1 MFDRGSPSPSVL
13 LYARATDTV
22 SIGIPYRV
30 RASLPRSRNA
40 STLDSECSLG
50 TNTAAM
56 ASSPTNS
63 EFPAKGTITSWIPD
77 DSIGRIRLSTGE
89 EIRFGHSACVGLRP
103 SVGAEVWV
111 VEVAPHPLGGLR
123 AKVLNSTGAATP
135 DRATAALNAHQEREK
150 LRPLVEAEV
159 EAIKAECASTF
170 GAKPGPWEVAA
181 SAGATGIS
189 ALEGLRERMSREEV
203 AAFVSSI
210 PAIHGGVPNDDLR
223 LFDFEWADT
232 WPYLEIWTDPCF
244 VPFGAEGGNHLG
256 LFAHPV
262 ALAENVPTPV
272 VFRFHEHD
280 PIFAWVAESPAHF
293 VRMIDAASS
302 GEDIEPLRGE
312 QHPVVMSLL
321 EATQREEAFED
332 VERKDVHALFW
343 SGARVLESA
352 AAERLETRYRD
363 RKWAFALASI
373 EAQRAIAA
381 WQDRIDAAWAK
392 LR

>member
-1 MFDRGSPSPSVL
+1 
-13 LYARATDTV
+13 
-22 SIGIPYRV
+22 
-30 RASLPRSRNA
+30 
-40 STLDSECSLG
+40 
-50 TNTAAM
+50 M
-56 ASSPTNS
+56 ASSETSS
-63 EFPAKGTITSWIPD
+63 EFPVKGTITSWIPD

-135 DRATAALNAHQEREK
+135 DRATAALSAHQEREK
-150 LRPLVEAEV
+150 LRPAVEAEV
-159 EAIKAECASTF
+159 EAIKAESTDVL
-170 GAKPGPWEVAA
+170 GAKPGPWSVAA
-181 SAGATGIS
+181 GTEPNAIAAIE
-189 ALEGLRERMSREEV
+189 ALRERRPREEI

-210 PAIHGGVPNDDLR
+210 RAIHAGSPNDDLR
-223 LFDFEWADT
+223 LLDFEWADT
-232 WPYLEIWTDPCF
+232 WAYLEIWTDPCF

-256 LFAHPV
+256 LFVHPS
-262 ALAENVPTPV
+262 AKAEDVPAPV
-272 VFRFHEHD
+272 VFRFHDHD
-280 PIFAWVAESPAHF
+280 PIFGWVAESADHF
-293 VRMIDAASS
+293 VRMIDAASRS
-302 GEDIEPLRGE
+302 EDLEALRGDL
-312 QHPVVMSLL
+312 HPVVRGLL

-332 VERKDVHALFW
+332 LERKDVHALFW

-352 AAERLETRYRD
+352 AAERLEGRYRD
-363 RKWAFALASI
+363 RKWPYPLASI

>member
-1 MFDRGSPSPSVL
+1 MKSNRIVDPVGANRRFDRGSPPCALISFKSE
-13 LYARATDTV
+13 
-22 SIGIPYRV
+22 S
-30 RASLPRSRNA
+30 ASA
-40 STLDSECSLG
+40 LDSLSSLG

-56 ASSPTNS
+56 ASSETTS
-63 EFPAKGTITSWIPD
+63 DFPAKGTITSWIPD
-77 DSIGRIRLSTGE
+77 DSIGRIRLSSGE

-103 SVGAEVWV
+103 SVGVEVWV

-123 AKVLNSTGAATP
+123 AKVLNSTGVATP

-150 LRPLVEAEV
+150 LRPAVEAEV
-159 EAIKAECASTF
+159 EAIKAECANTL
-170 GAKPGPWEVAA
+170 GAKPGPWKVAA
-181 SAGATGIS
+181 TAGTNGI
-189 ALEGLRERMSREEV
+189 AAIEALRERMPREEV
-203 AAFVSSI
+203 AAFVSSV
-210 PAIHGGVPNDDLR
+210 PAIHGGAPNDNLR

-256 LFAHPV
+256 LFAHP
-262 ALAENVPTPV
+262 AATAENVPAPV
-272 VFRFHEHD
+272 VFRFHDHD
-280 PIFAWVAESPAHF
+280 PIFAWVAESAEHF
-293 VRMIDAASS
+293 VRMLDAASR

-312 QHPVVMSLL
+312 KHPVVMSLI

-363 RKWAFALASI
+363 RNWAFPLASV
-373 EAQRAIAA
+373 EAQRAIAV